1 MCAGGVDRFIRG
13 RGVFEE
19 VSDDVVNKVQF
30 VSLMSFSRC
39 SLVVKM
45 VSGDDAL
52 ESHLVRRSLAI
63 TYRLESDK
71 ISNLLL
77 PVQTGIISGFI
88 LHLINHHL
96 RVGFLKMHAQAHPGR
111 PDGTSYGFL

>member
-1 MCAGGVDRFIRG
+1 MCAGGVDGFIRG

-19 VSDDVVNKVQF
+19 VSDGVVNKVQF
-30 VSLMSFSRC
+30 VPLISFSRC

-45 VSGDDAL
+45 ASEGDAL
-52 ESHLVRRSLAI
+52 ESHLVRCSLAI
-63 TYRLESDK
+63 TYRLKSNK

-77 PVQTGIISGFI
+77 PVQIGIISGFI

-96 RVGFLKMHAQAHPGR
+96 
-111 PDGTSYGFL
+111 